1 MKIYVDRADL
11 VEVQNGLDS
20 GLSDNVN
27 TIPGGVLTKL
37 KYV

>member
-11 VEVQNGLDS
+11 VEIQCGLDS
-20 GLSDNVN
+20 GLSDAAN
-27 TIPGGVLTKL
+27 TIPGGVLTQL

>member
-11 VEVQNGLDS
+11 VEIQNGLDS
-20 GLSDNVN
+20 SLSDDVN
-27 TIPGGVLTKL
+27 TIPGGVLTQL